1 MSAALDLTSVLA
13 VGIPASLYA
22 AGSFKLW
29 GRGGRIPLWQLLC
42 GAAGFLVLALTLLSP
57 LHEIGERLFSAH
69 MIEHEILMAVAA
81 PIIVLAR
88 PALPI
93 LWGIPRFA
101 RRAIGIT
108 SRRIADSLL
117 FRAIARPSSATILHG
132 AAIWLWHAPA
142 LFGAGLASEG
152 MHWLQHASFFFTA
165 LLFWWSML
173 VQSPDEHNQGTAIGH
188 LFATAMHTGLLGAL
202 LTFSTRLWYP
212 PALGAVDWGLN
223 AIEDQQ
229 LAGLVMWIPGAA
241 SYALAALWIAGR
253 WIASAPHPMRRDYAL
268 GD

>member
-1 MSAALDLTSVLA
+1 MVECRSGARWDQAWRGRCNACRSPFRCRHPASGNGSAGVHGMREMSAALDLTSVLA

-69 MIEHEILMAVAA
+69 MIEHEVLMAVAA
-81 PIIVLAR
+81 PIVVLAR

-117 FRAIARPSSATILHG
+117 FRAR
-132 AAIWLWHAPA
+132 
-142 LFGAGLASEG
+142 SEE
-152 MHWLQHASFFFTA
+152 HTSELQSHSD
-165 LLFWWSML
+165 L
-173 VQSPDEHNQGTAIGH
+173 VC
-188 LFATAMHTGLLGAL
+188 
-202 LTFSTRLWYP
+202 R
-212 PALGAVDWGLN
+212 
-223 AIEDQQ
+223 
-229 LAGLVMWIPGAA
+229 
-241 SYALAALWIAGR
+241 
-253 WIASAPHPMRRDYAL
+253 
-268 GD
+268 